1 MENENDKKTMKP
13 ASKITGVIVFLIVAA
28 IFVGPRVMRE
38 QGVPSAATLSG
49 VETVREKIGADRFE
63 SLMKGTLPVG
73 YAALCLKEHG
83 ENPALM
89 AAAQSYNAR
98 NQEKMTATLQS
109 LEASGGLTA
118 NEKDAVDKY
127 AYSRVAGDINNGHI
141 SCDTI
146 ADRINGGEW
155 DF

>member
-1 MENENDKKTMKP
+1 MEKEQETKKPT
-13 ASKITGVIVFLIVAA
+13 SKIMGIVMFLIVAA

-49 VETVREKIGADRFE
+49 VEALREKIGSDRFE
-63 SLMKGTLPVG
+63 SLMKGTLPIG
-73 YAALCLKEHG
+73 YTGICVKEHG

-89 AAAQSYNAR
+89 AAAQSYNTR
-98 NQEKMTATLQS
+98 NQAKMTAMLQS
-109 LEASGGLTA
+109 IEASGGLTA
-118 NEKDAVDKY
+118 DEKEAIDKY
-127 AYSRVAGDINNGHI
+127 AYSRVVGDIHNGHI
-141 SCDTI
+141 SCDTV

>member
-1 MENENDKKTMKP
+1 MEDEKDQKTKKP
-13 ASKITGVIVFLIVAA
+13 SGKITGIVVFLIVAA

-49 VETVREKIGADRFE
+49 VEAVREKIGADRFE

-98 NQEKMTATLQS
+98 NQEKMTAMLQS

-118 NEKDAVDKY
+118 SEKDAVDKY

>member
-1 MENENDKKTMKP
+1 MESKNDEKVKKP
-13 ASKITGVIVFLIVAA
+13 ASKVAGVIIFLIVAA

-38 QGVPSAATLSG
+38 HGVPSAATMSG
-49 VETVREKIGADRFE
+49 VEVVREKIGADRFE
-63 SLMKGTLPVG
+63 NLMKATLPAG
-73 YAALCLKEHG
+73 YAALCVKEHG

-89 AAAQSYNAR
+89 AAAQSYNVR
-98 NQEKMTATLQS
+98 NQEKMTIMLQS

-118 NEKDAVDKY
+118 SEKEAVDKY
-127 AYSRVAGDINNGHI
+127 AYSRVMGDINNGHV
-141 SCDTI
+141 SCDTV